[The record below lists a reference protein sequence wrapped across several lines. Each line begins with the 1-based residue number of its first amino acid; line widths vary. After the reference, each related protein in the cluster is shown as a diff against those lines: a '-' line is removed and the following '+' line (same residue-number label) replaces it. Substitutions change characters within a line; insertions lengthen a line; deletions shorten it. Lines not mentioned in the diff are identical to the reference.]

1 MRMASDNRL
10 LLQIADDLARLAES
24 IKAVADAS
32 ETDVGATPGAEP
44 KATAQTKADAKPAA
58 GIKPLAI
65 EDVRAVLAE
74 MSRDGYTAQIRELL
88 IKHGAEK
95 LSEIDPAKYSA
106 LLADAEV
113 LGDE

>member
-1 MRMASDNRL
+1 MASDNRL
-10 LLQIADDLARLAES
+10 LLQVADDLARLAES
-24 IKAVADAS
+24 IKAVADAPG
-32 ETDVGATPGAEP
+32 TDVGTTPGAEP
-44 KATAQTKADAKPAA
+44 KATVQAKADAKPTV
-58 GIKPLAI
+58 GTKPIAL

-113 LGDE
+113 LGNE

>member
-1 MRMASDNRL
+1 MRMTSDNRL

-24 IKAVADAS
+24 IKALTDAS
-32 ETDVGATPGAEP
+32 GTDVGATPETEP

-58 GIKPLAI
+58 GIKPLALK
-65 EDVRAVLAE
+65 DVRAVLAE

-95 LSEIDPAKYSA
+95 LSEIDPAKYPA

-113 LGDE
+113 LGNE